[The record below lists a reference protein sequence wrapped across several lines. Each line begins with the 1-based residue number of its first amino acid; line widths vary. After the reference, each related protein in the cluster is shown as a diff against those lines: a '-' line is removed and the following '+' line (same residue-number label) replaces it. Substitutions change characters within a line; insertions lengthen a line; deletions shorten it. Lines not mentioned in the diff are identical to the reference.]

1 MQGEAFQNT
10 SWINH
15 FETQNIKIGGLNNEL
30 YEFKTVGRNDYPDD
44 NDVNSRSESPAS
56 EVTDGRPI
64 PLITSKYRAGGRGGI
79 GESLG
84 LGLGFRDPSF
94 PCVHFPNKFE
104 WSPCESFQSSS
115 DPFFRVLSYD

>member
-44 NDVNSRSESPAS
+44 DDANSRSESPAS
-56 EVTDGRPI
+56 DVTDRRPL
-64 PLITSKYRAGGRGGI
+64 PLITSKYSRGGGGNLADSPFECYFTEVI
-79 GESLG
+79 
-84 LGLGFRDPSF
+84 PSNNF
-94 PCVHFPNKFE
+94 
-104 WSPCESFQSSS
+104 
-115 DPFFRVLSYD
+115 